1 MSEGRVMVGNEPGD
15 RKGASQLGLVD
26 HAEGVGFHS
35 ECDGSFIQV
44 RDIT

>member
-1 MSEGRVMVGNEPGD
+1 MVGDEPGD
-15 RKGASQLGLVD
+15 RTGASHVGLVD
-26 HAEGVGFHS
+26 HAKAVGFHS